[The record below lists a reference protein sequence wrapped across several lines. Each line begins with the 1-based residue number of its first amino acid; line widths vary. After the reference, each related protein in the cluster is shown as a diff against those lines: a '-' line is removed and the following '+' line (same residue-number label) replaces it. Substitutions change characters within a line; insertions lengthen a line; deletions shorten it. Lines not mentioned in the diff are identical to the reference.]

1 LRPDDDARSER
12 FNLINQF
19 PTISTKANCRSP
31 KGVPNMSKGALR
43 VSKFDEAAKP
53 KFNCHHYI
61 HDPNF
66 ACIRDRTG
74 ATLVPFDASGSF
86 TKSVSIPAST
96 RNRLGKTSAAA
107 TLALSGS
114 QANSSAYLKYHERF
128 QSRFHDKLKSELQK
142 QQQQQSLDL
151 PTSPHQQAESSGVLS
166 PLRHSLR
173 HEVENPGEYFKPKL
187 RLNKPGQG

>member
-96 RNRLGKTSAAA
+96 RNRLGKTSASVAV
-107 TLALSGS
+107 ALQDS
-114 QANSSAYLKYHERF
+114 QAHSSAYLKYHERF
-128 QSRFHDKLKSELQK
+128 QLRFHDKLKSELQK
-142 QQQQQSLDL
+142 QQQQQSLDPL
-151 PTSPHQQAESSGVLS
+151 TSPQPQAESNSILS
-166 PLRHSLR
+166 PLRRSLH
-173 HEVENPGEYFKPKL
+173 HEVENPGEYFKPRL
-187 RLNKPGQG
+187 RLNKPG